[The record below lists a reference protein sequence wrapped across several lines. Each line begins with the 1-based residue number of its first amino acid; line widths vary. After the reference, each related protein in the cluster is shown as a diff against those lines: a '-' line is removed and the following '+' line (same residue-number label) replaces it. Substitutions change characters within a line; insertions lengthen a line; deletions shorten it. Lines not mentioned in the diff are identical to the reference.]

1 MPKLIAWFVDNP
13 VAANLL
19 MFILVASGLLSL
31 KDVRKEEFPNIE
43 TPIVTVTV
51 P

>member
-19 MFILVASGLLSL
+19 MFILIGSGLLALNAVSYTHL
-31 KDVRKEEFPNIE
+31 TLQTISSV
-43 TPIVTVTV
+43 
-51 P
+51 